1 MISGMSLTPL
11 KQINN
16 EKGDIF
22 HVLKSSELS
31 FTGFGEAY
39 FSTVIC
45 NEIKGWKK
53 HTKMKMNLVVPVG
66 EIRFVFFDD
75 RRKSK
80 TLDSYYSINLS
91 PENYYRITIPENIWM
106 AFQGISK
113 GTNLLLNIANIEH
126 DPGEAINASLQENDY
141 DWSDHE

>member
-11 KQINN
+11 KKVDND
-16 EKGDIF
+16 KGGIF
-22 HVLKSSELS
+22 HILKSSDPGFS
-31 FTGFGEAY
+31 AFGEAY

-66 EIRFVFFDD
+66 EIKFVFFDD
-75 RRKSK
+75 RKESE
-80 TLDSYYSINLS
+80 TLNSFYSINMSL
-91 PENYYRITIPENIWM
+91 ENYCRITVPENIWM

-126 DPGEAINASLQENDY
+126 DPDEAINASLQDIDY
-141 DWSDHE
+141 DWSVYA